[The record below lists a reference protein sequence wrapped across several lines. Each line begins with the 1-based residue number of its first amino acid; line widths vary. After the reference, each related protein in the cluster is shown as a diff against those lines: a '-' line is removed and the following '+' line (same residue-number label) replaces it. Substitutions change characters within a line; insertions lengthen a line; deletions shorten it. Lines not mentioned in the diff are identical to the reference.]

1 MDSIPNS
8 NKLNANISMTYISLD
23 QSEIDTSQIKKEINE
38 KEKGKEKTD
47 VSLDLMIS
55 EISDIFKEIKKFRN
69 NFILEDYENL
79 SRKIRK
85 IISKIRKMY
94 FFQRDNDNK
103 LIKNQ
108 KIIINDT
115 NLNQQSSSNQSNLI
129 TNAQSNTGNNTNS
142 NSNINQPVNNNVKDN
157 KNYILNESVITDYQN
172 NKNVNTNI
180 YYIKDPNT
188 LNKIYNLIL
197 EIVSFLLCYDDIFIN
212 YENKSAFFTAKLF
225 LQFSSLHFFSKI
237 GKKDFFLM
245 LVNKICNIF
254 CKYNELDEN
263 IKKILILD
271 NKEIENLK
279 QGFNYDVEIVQKLQK
294 KLKEQIDK
302 LDLNYKIEKVKKES
316 IIKNEEDINIELKD
330 DMNYKFNKLNKEK
343 EILESI
349 QNNLDDNYKM
359 FLKEP
364 LKNEL
369 KLFNELINKLTQYKT
384 PLIKK
389 KIIDII
395 LRNHEVFNY
404 INENILI
411 DKIPKEYI
419 NRINLYPFN
428 KNLSVF
434 IDKYIITGKII
445 LEELTLPLISNYL
458 YVYENL
464 EAFSKKFLGQLFKAT
479 NVKTDNKKEIIYDI
493 KFELNYYHITLFSYM
508 ISSDIKKREY
518 FNRIS
523 ALITTNLDFDI
534 LCENIG
540 NIEDILNPTLFNNNS
555 MILFDYMNM
564 QKNTISFLLEKKE
577 KEKSKLELCNILSKI
592 LFKTDSLYI
601 LLTIALKYWAIKRKI
616 FIYDNIKRKQVN
628 PVLDDF
634 TLLYFIYYFL
644 IHKGKIEYFK
654 FDENKNKNKD
664 KNVDNLKEENDSEE
678 DEKDKKDEKEEKE
691 DSKIIKED
699 KSKII
704 KDEEKNENIE
714 IKCNKMDKEKVS
726 SILQN
731 LGELFIEFLWF
742 IHELMDLI
750 LKENKKNEE
759 NYIYIKLTDKN
770 YYSYNYIKRK
780 KIPKKEEKG
789 EKKVGKKDINE
800 RIENSILIFGVDDE
814 AIDELDK
821 QSVEHFKKEATRALY
836 YLLNS
841 SGKELFA
848 FKE

>member
-69 NFILEDYENL
+69 NFILEDYDNL

-445 LEELTLPLISNYL
+445 LEELTLPLVSNYL

-540 NIEDILNPTLFNNNS
+540 NIEDILNTTLFNNNS
-555 MILFDYMNM
+555 MILFDYINM
-564 QKNTISFLLEKKE
+564 HKNTISFLLEKKE

>member
-1 MDSIPNS
+1 
-8 NKLNANISMTYISLD
+8 
-23 QSEIDTSQIKKEINE
+23 
-38 KEKGKEKTD
+38 
-47 VSLDLMIS
+47 
-55 EISDIFKEIKKFRN
+55 
-69 NFILEDYENL
+69 
-79 SRKIRK
+79 
-85 IISKIRKMY
+85 
-94 FFQRDNDNK
+94 
-103 LIKNQ
+103 
-108 KIIINDT
+108 
-115 NLNQQSSSNQSNLI
+115 
-129 TNAQSNTGNNTNS
+129 
-142 NSNINQPVNNNVKDN
+142 
-157 KNYILNESVITDYQN
+157 
-172 NKNVNTNI
+172 
-180 YYIKDPNT
+180 
-188 LNKIYNLIL
+188 
-197 EIVSFLLCYDDIFIN
+197 
-212 YENKSAFFTAKLF
+212 
-225 LQFSSLHFFSKI
+225 
-237 GKKDFFLM
+237 
-245 LVNKICNIF
+245 
-254 CKYNELDEN
+254 
-263 IKKILILD
+263 
-271 NKEIENLK
+271 
-279 QGFNYDVEIVQKLQK
+279 
-294 KLKEQIDK
+294 
-302 LDLNYKIEKVKKES
+302 
-316 IIKNEEDINIELKD
+316 
-330 DMNYKFNKLNKEK
+330 
-343 EILESI
+343 
-349 QNNLDDNYKM
+349 
-359 FLKEP
+359 
-364 LKNEL
+364 
-369 KLFNELINKLTQYKT
+369 
-384 PLIKK
+384 
-389 KIIDII
+389 
-395 LRNHEVFNY
+395 
-404 INENILI
+404 
-411 DKIPKEYI
+411 
-419 NRINLYPFN
+419 
-428 KNLSVF
+428 
-434 IDKYIITGKII
+434 
-445 LEELTLPLISNYL
+445 
-458 YVYENL
+458 
-464 EAFSKKFLGQLFKAT
+464 
-479 NVKTDNKKEIIYDI
+479 
-493 KFELNYYHITLFSYM
+493 M

-540 NIEDILNPTLFNNNS
+540 NIEDILNTTLFNNNS

-644 IHKGKIEYFK
+644 IHKGKIECFK

-664 KNVDNLKEENDSEE
+664 KDADNLKEENDSEE

-699 KSKII
+699 KPKII
-704 KDEEKNENIE
+704 KDEEKNENQE

>member
-419 NRINLYPFN
+419 NRNNLYPFN

>member
-47 VSLDLMIS
+47 VSLDLMIC

-445 LEELTLPLISNYL
+445 LEELTLPLVSNYL

-540 NIEDILNPTLFNNNS
+540 NIEDILNTTLFNNNS
-555 MILFDYMNM
+555 MILFDYINM
-564 QKNTISFLLEKKE
+564 HKNTISFLLEKKE

-644 IHKGKIEYFK
+644 IHKGKIECFK

-678 DEKDKKDEKEEKE
+678 DEKDKKEEKE

-704 KDEEKNENIE
+704 KDEEKNENQE

-770 YYSYNYIKRK
+770 YYSYNYIKKK

>member
-47 VSLDLMIS
+47 VSLDLMIC

-445 LEELTLPLISNYL
+445 LEELTLPLVSNYL

-540 NIEDILNPTLFNNNS
+540 NIEDILNTTLFNNNS
-555 MILFDYMNM
+555 MILFDYINM
-564 QKNTISFLLEKKE
+564 HKNTISFLLEKKE

-704 KDEEKNENIE
+704 KDEEKNENQE

>member
-47 VSLDLMIS
+47 VSLDLMIC

-445 LEELTLPLISNYL
+445 LEELTLPLVSNYL

-540 NIEDILNPTLFNNNS
+540 NIEDILNTTLFNNNS
-555 MILFDYMNM
+555 MILFDYINM
-564 QKNTISFLLEKKE
+564 HKNTISFLLEKKE

-644 IHKGKIEYFK
+644 IHKGKIECFK

-664 KNVDNLKEENDSEE
+664 KDADNLKEENDSEE

-704 KDEEKNENIE
+704 KDEEKNENQE

-770 YYSYNYIKRK
+770 YYSYNYIKKK

>member
-47 VSLDLMIS
+47 VSLDLMIC

-69 NFILEDYENL
+69 NFILEDYEIL

-419 NRINLYPFN
+419 NRNNLYPFN

-445 LEELTLPLISNYL
+445 LEELTLPLVSNYL

-540 NIEDILNPTLFNNNS
+540 NIEDILNTTLFNNNS

-664 KNVDNLKEENDSEE
+664 KDADNLKEENDSEE
-678 DEKDKKDEKEEKE
+678 DEKDKKEEKE
-691 DSKIIKED
+691 DSKIKKED

-704 KDEEKNENIE
+704 KDEEKNENQE

-770 YYSYNYIKRK
+770 YYSYNYIKKK
-780 KIPKKEEKG
+780 KILKKEEKG

>member
-47 VSLDLMIS
+47 VSLDLMIC

-69 NFILEDYENL
+69 NFILEDYEIL

-419 NRINLYPFN
+419 NRNNLYPFN

-445 LEELTLPLISNYL
+445 LEELTLPLVSNYL

-540 NIEDILNPTLFNNNS
+540 NIEDILNTTLFNNNS

-644 IHKGKIEYFK
+644 IHKGKIECFK

-664 KNVDNLKEENDSEE
+664 KDADNLKEENDSEE
-678 DEKDKKDEKEEKE
+678 DEKDKKEEKE
-691 DSKIIKED
+691 DSKIKKED

-704 KDEEKNENIE
+704 KDEEKNENQE

-770 YYSYNYIKRK
+770 YYSYNYIKKK
-780 KIPKKEEKG
+780 KILKKEEKG

>member
-142 NSNINQPVNNNVKDN
+142 NSNINQPVNNSVKDN

-419 NRINLYPFN
+419 NRNNLYPFN

-445 LEELTLPLISNYL
+445 LEELTLPLVSNYL

-540 NIEDILNPTLFNNNS
+540 NIEDILNTTLFNNNS

-644 IHKGKIEYFK
+644 IHKGKIECFK

-664 KNVDNLKEENDSEE
+664 KDADNLKEENDSEE

-699 KSKII
+699 KPKII
-704 KDEEKNENIE
+704 KDEEKNENQE

>member
-47 VSLDLMIS
+47 VSLDLMIC

-245 LVNKICNIF
+245 LVNKICNIL

-445 LEELTLPLISNYL
+445 LEELTLPLVSNYL

-540 NIEDILNPTLFNNNS
+540 NIEDILNTTLFNNNS
-555 MILFDYMNM
+555 MILFDYINM
-564 QKNTISFLLEKKE
+564 HKNTISFLLEKKE

-644 IHKGKIEYFK
+644 IHKGKIECFK

-664 KNVDNLKEENDSEE
+664 KDADNLKEENDSEE
-678 DEKDKKDEKEEKE
+678 DEKDKKEEKE

-770 YYSYNYIKRK
+770 YYSYNYIKKK

-821 QSVEHFKKEATRALY
+821 QSVEHFKREATRALY